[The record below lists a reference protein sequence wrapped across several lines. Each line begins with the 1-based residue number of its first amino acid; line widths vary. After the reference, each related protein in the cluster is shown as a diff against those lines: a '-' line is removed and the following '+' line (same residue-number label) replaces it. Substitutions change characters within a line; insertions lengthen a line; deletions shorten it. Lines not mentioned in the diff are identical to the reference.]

1 MQLPDS
7 QWMTALTD
15 KPPESRRPDPLR
27 REPPTL
33 DLKAKEVKPDLPKR
47 SGSVPPAPAAKG
59 AASPAKPATTS
70 AAPPQKAAPAASA
83 PRAGDTGLAAAST
96 ASARPA
102 DEAPVRRR
110 PSITGDASSATAAPT
125 GAAMPSAKPMPTAS
139 ATAAPSRPAT
149 DADTKPAP
157 ESAKPSVQRPDAAA
171 PPPRR
176 SGIGFGGLATT
187 GLLGGLIGAGL
198 ALGAERY
205 LQAQGFDP
213 QARATDSRIAALEQ
227 RVASAQGA
235 APAVGGDTA
244 ALERRIG
251 ALEGANRNLTEA
263 VAAARSSADAAR
275 QAGANRPAGATAPA
289 VSEPDPALRDAVAG
303 LTTRLSALEE
313 TARQS
318 GAAAQANTG
327 ALAEIRSQLG
337 ALRTSLEQQTRQG
350 TATAQTNAAA
360 LAELTTQVG
369 SVQTQA
375 AAQAAAATTALQAMQ
390 GRLAE
395 NEQRLASLSEQFT
408 RFGPQ
413 AAQAG
418 IRVIV
423 ANRATDALRDGV
435 PVGPVLTTLQR
446 TGTPQ
451 TLLEPLRPYADTA
464 PPSPAA
470 LARDFEP
477 LAARIAEAARGP
489 ATTIGDR
496 LMRMADRIVTVRDV
510 GETGGTDVG
519 AQVGR
524 IEKALARGAL
534 GEAAA
539 AWDGLPDDAKR
550 ISAEWATR
558 LKQRAAAE
566 DAARRISAEALS
578 AIDASLR

>member
-1 MQLPDS
+1 
-7 QWMTALTD
+7 
-15 KPPESRRPDPLR
+15 
-27 REPPTL
+27 
-33 DLKAKEVKPDLPKR
+33 
-47 SGSVPPAPAAKG
+47 
-59 AASPAKPATTS
+59 
-70 AAPPQKAAPAASA
+70 
-83 PRAGDTGLAAAST
+83 
-96 ASARPA
+96 
-102 DEAPVRRR
+102 
-110 PSITGDASSATAAPT
+110 
-125 GAAMPSAKPMPTAS
+125 
-139 ATAAPSRPAT
+139 
-149 DADTKPAP
+149 
-157 ESAKPSVQRPDAAA
+157 
-171 PPPRR
+171 
-176 SGIGFGGLATT
+176 
-187 GLLGGLIGAGL
+187 
-198 ALGAERY
+198 
-205 LQAQGFDP
+205 
-213 QARATDSRIAALEQ
+213 
-227 RVASAQGA
+227 
-235 APAVGGDTA
+235 
-244 ALERRIG
+244 
-251 ALEGANRNLTEA
+251 
-263 VAAARSSADAAR
+263 
-275 QAGANRPAGATAPA
+275 
-289 VSEPDPALRDAVAG
+289 LRDAVVG

-318 GAAAQANTG
+318 GAAAQASTG

-337 ALRTSLEQQTRQG
+337 ALRTSLEQQTRQS

-369 SVQTQA
+369 SVQTQG

-423 ANRATDALRDGV
+423 ANRAADALRDGV
-435 PVGPVLTTLQR
+435 PIGPVLTTLQR

-451 TLLEPLRPYADTA
+451 ALLEPLRPYADTA

-477 LAARIAEAARGP
+477 LATRIVEAARGP
-489 ATTIGDR
+489 AITIGDR

-524 IEKALARGAL
+524 IDKALARGAL

-539 AWDGLPDDAKR
+539 AWDALPDDAKR
-550 ISAEWATR
+550 ISAEWGAR

-566 DAARRISAEALS
+566 DAARRISTEALS